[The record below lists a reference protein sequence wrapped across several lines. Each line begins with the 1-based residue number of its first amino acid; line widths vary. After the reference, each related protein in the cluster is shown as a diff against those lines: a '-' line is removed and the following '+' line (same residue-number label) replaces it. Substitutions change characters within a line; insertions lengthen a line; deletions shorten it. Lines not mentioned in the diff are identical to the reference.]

1 MYNKTNE
8 QILAALVDNVKENG
22 MIVVAKGVDSEELRD
37 YAHSIGVTNYQGKVV
52 GGIMTEEEYV
62 SLLTQ
67 EQKQKK
73 GGIK

>member
-37 YAHSIGVTNYQGKVV
+37 YAHSIGVTNYQERLW
-52 GGIMTEEEYV
+52 EE
-62 SLLTQ
+62 L
-67 EQKQKK
+67 
-73 GGIK
+73 